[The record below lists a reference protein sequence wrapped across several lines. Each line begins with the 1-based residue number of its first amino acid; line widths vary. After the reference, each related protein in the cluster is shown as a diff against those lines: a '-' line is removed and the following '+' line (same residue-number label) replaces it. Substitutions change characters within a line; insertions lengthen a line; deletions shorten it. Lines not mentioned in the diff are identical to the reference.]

1 MITLKYYPPDFT
13 ESHSKRWLKV
23 KKRLKKQFHTQL
35 RRGKMNKPYSSGEQI
50 AW

>member
-1 MITLKYYPPDFT
+1 MIALKYYPPDFT
-13 ESHSKRWLKV
+13 DSRGKQWLKV

-35 RRGKMNKPYSSGEQI
+35 RRGKMVKPFSKGEEV

>member
-1 MITLKYYPPDFT
+1 MIALKYYPPDFT
-13 ESHSKRWLKV
+13 DSRSKRWLKV

-35 RRGKMNKPYSSGEQI
+35 RRGKMVKPFSKGEEV